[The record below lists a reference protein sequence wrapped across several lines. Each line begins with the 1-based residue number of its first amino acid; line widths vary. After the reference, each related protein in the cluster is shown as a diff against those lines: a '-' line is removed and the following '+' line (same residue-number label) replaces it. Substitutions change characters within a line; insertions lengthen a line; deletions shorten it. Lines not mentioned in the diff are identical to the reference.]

1 MAGRLAKQLER
12 LGEQDKG
19 PKKFETWARGELG
32 EIAAAHDKV
41 RRRCQKLEQGTSS
54 LGNLKGE
61 TGQLQ
66 EQVSEL
72 KSNWASVAK
81 DSADLGTKLGDTQK
95 QLSDVERTVVS
106 KTRDISRLAES
117 LGTVLR

>member
-1 MAGRLAKQLER
+1 MQDHTQEAE
-12 LGEQDKG
+12 EQRAEQQRAMD
-19 PKKFETWARGELG
+19 EAARRLG
-32 EIAAAHDKV
+32 EIAVAHDKV

-54 LGNLKGE
+54 LGSPRGE

-81 DSADLGTKLGDTQK
+81 DSASLGTKLGDTQK
-95 QLSDVERTVVS
+95 QLRTWS
-106 KTRDISRLAES
+106 ARS
-117 LGTVLR
+117 